1 MRIRALRV
9 GFAPSAPSVPA
20 CAALHRRTE
29 AALPRRAGGGR
40 WPALRRTGG
49 RRDLRRVAPE
59 ESSKLRGVDSEV
71 LELKERS
78 HYHAVKG
85 RDAASSRFDLQRGVS
100 GFQV

>member
-9 GFAPSAPSVPA
+9 GFAPSVPA

-40 WPALRRTGG
+40 WPAPRRTGG

-59 ESSKLRGVDSEV
+59 ESSRLRGVDSEV